1 MTRFAAPLTER
12 QIEILLAVVRE
23 HVRTGEPVGSQAVRD
38 VYGVQA
44 STATI
49 RNEMMEL
56 EQAGYLRQP
65 HTSAGR
71 VPCDS
76 AYRLYVNY
84 LSVSQHDEQPDRQ
97 TAGWIQGE
105 YRRMA
110 SEPHELLRKTS
121 RMLARLTSHPAV
133 VTLPPAQEPT
143 IASIRIQPVSATTV
157 LLFFTT
163 SDTLEHHYLLRT
175 AEPVT
180 AAQLAD
186 LSQALDKL
194 LVKRPVSAL
203 GHLSLPTLRANLKQE
218 QVPDGLLKAIGE
230 AAATDDAT
238 QVYVE
243 GTSYILDEP
252 EFGERERLRG
262 FMQTLDEDS
271 ALRQILQV
279 AIESG
284 ETTVTIGQEHQV
296 VGMRSCSLVAS
307 SYPYGGTRGAVG
319 IFGPTRMDYRRAMGA
334 VAFVARKLA
343 EALEE
348 LGGSG
353 SERDSEK

>member
-1 MTRFAAPLTER
+1 MTRFSAPLSPR
-12 QIEILLAVVRE
+12 QVEILLAVVRE
-23 HVRTGEPVGSQAVRD
+23 HVRTREPVGSQVVRN
-38 VYGVQA
+38 VYGVNA

-56 EQAGYLRQP
+56 EQAGYLHQP

-84 LSVSQHDEQPDRQ
+84 LSASASDVPDQR
-97 TAGWIQGE
+97 TVGWVHAE

-121 RMLARLTSHPAV
+121 RMLSRLTSHPAV
-133 VTLPPAQEPT
+133 VTLPPVQEPT
-143 IASIRIQPVSATTV
+143 ISAIKVQPVSGTTV
-157 LLFFTT
+157 LLFYTT
-163 SDTLEHHYLLRT
+163 SDGQEHHHLLRA

-180 AAQLAD
+180 AAQTAE

-194 LVKRPVSAL
+194 LANRPLSAL
-203 GHLSLPTLRANLKQE
+203 GQLSVPTLRANLREE
-218 QVPDGLLKAIGE
+218 QVPESLLRAIGE
-230 AAATDDAT
+230 AAATDDST

-252 EFGERERLRG
+252 EFGERDRLRG

-279 AIESG
+279 AVESA
-284 ETTVTIGQEHQV
+284 ETTVTIGEEHHV
-296 VGMRSCSLVAS
+296 PGMRNVSLVAS
-307 SYPYGGTRGAVG
+307 SYPYGHARGAVG
-319 IFGPTRMDYRRAMGA
+319 IFGPTRMDYSRAMSA

-348 LGGSG
+348 L
-353 SERDSEK
+353 ERQ